1 MTVIPPSHPRA
12 PSHTTIE
19 AQPEDFR
26 ANKLFRHMARE
37 GGPGPGVAD
46 RDPALR
52 QGRDDPAAPR
62 PGRRDLPAAGGR
74 AAGQPLC
81 AVGREVGYRRILPG
95 SYFGEISAIDGLPRS
110 VNIVALEDARL
121 ARLPHRLVQRLFD
134 ESPRFMRALLEDMA
148 SLTRALTDRL
158 FELTAVSVACRV
170 DIELLRM
177 ASAAGGDGLEA
188 VIHPCPT
195 HAELAVGRQP
205 ARARHPRTEP
215 PGRAQDHSPERP
227 HHEVLDMEASWPTRS
242 NASAASSRGAP
253 RASGESRRPGRRPP
267 RRRQR

>member
-1 MTVIPPSHPRA
+1 M
-12 PSHTTIE
+12 IE

-26 ANKLFRHMARE
+26 TNKLFRHMARE
-37 GGPGPGVAD
+37 EVQ
-46 RDPALR
+46 AL
-52 QGRDDPAAPR
+52 APQIENLR
-62 PGRRDLPAAGGR
+62 CGKGEMILQRRDQDGGIYLLLEGVLLANLYAR
-74 AAGQPLC
+74 S
-81 AVGREVGYRRILPG
+81 GREVGYRRILPG
-95 SYFGEISAIDGLPRS
+95 GYFGEISAIDGLPRS

-195 HAELAVGRQP
+195 HAELAVLVGSQREPVTRELNRLAGLKIIRQSGR
-205 ARARHPRTEP
+205 TMT
-215 PGRAQDHSPERP
+215 
-227 HHEVLDMEASWPTRS
+227 VLDVPALADEVERI
-242 NASAASSRGAP
+242 G
-253 RASGESRRPGRRPP
+253 GEL
-267 RRRQR
+267 

>member
-37 GGPGPGVAD
+37 EVQ
-46 RDPALR
+46 ALASQIETLR
-52 QGRDDPAAPR
+52 YGKGEMILQ
-62 PGRRDLPAAGGR
+62 RRDQDGGIYLLLEGVLLANLYAR
-74 AAGQPLC
+74 S
-81 AVGREVGYRRILPG
+81 GREVGYRRILPG

-195 HAELAVGRQP
+195 HAELAVLVGSQREPVTRELNRLAGLKIIRQSGR
-205 ARARHPRTEP
+205 TMT
-215 PGRAQDHSPERP
+215 
-227 HHEVLDMEASWPTRS
+227 VLDVPKLADEVERI
-242 NASAASSRGAP
+242 G
-253 RASGESRRPGRRPP
+253 GEL
-267 RRRQR
+267 